1 MKFKLAG
8 NMLRFSNFQKEIEIA
23 AVTVET
29 AVQSLVEH
37 CPDLR
42 PVLLDGEG
50 RVRQVHRLFL
60 NGEML
65 PPHELGRQVGSQDEV
80 AIITAI
86 AGG

>member
-8 NMLRFSNFQKEIEIA
+8 NLLRFSNFQKEIEIA
-23 AVTVET
+23 AGTVEM
-29 AVQSLVEH
+29 AMQSLVEC

-60 NGEML
+60 NGEIL
-65 PPHELGRQVGSQDEV
+65 PSHELGHQVGSQDEV